1 METKVQHPASFQ
13 SNPYK
18 RLRTVLLWSFF
29 ILFFPLLYGQR
40 PNQQFSQQAL
50 TFHYKLLT
58 EAPIFPCDIT
68 GRILSRQVYEAPAD
82 AVFTLIAEDPDAD
95 SVVIRFWEWE
105 KTSIDKQLE
114 YNYTDSSKADLRYFL
129 LSKIYFNSPRVIP
142 RYTMK
147 ASFTAGTVVI
157 PVKIR
162 SRPFDF
168 STDVTLGPTAGV
180 RWGISPYTNTNF
192 FSAMMGFGVTHVT
205 LDSLSTHGVIDQTAD
220 RPALTISLG
229 GVFEFSNAQ
238 VGVFMGWDRIS
249 RNEEQRWVYQGK
261 PWISIGLGYAIIS
274 RNGDQVA
281 GKAGKNME

>member
-1 METKVQHPASFQ
+1 MGTKSQYHTHFQH
-13 SNPYK
+13 NPYQW
-18 RLRTVLLWSFF
+18 LS
-29 ILFFPLLYGQR
+29 PLLLCCLVLFSAIIYAQR
-40 PNQQFSQQAL
+40 PNPQSYQQPL

-58 EAPIFPCDIT
+58 EAPIFECDIT
-68 GRILSRQVYEAPAD
+68 GRILSRKVYEAPAD

-105 KTSIDKQLE
+105 RASEDKQLE
-114 YNYTDSSKADLRYFL
+114 YNYTDSSKSDLRYFL
-129 LSKIYFNSPRVIP
+129 LSKTYFNSPRVVP

-192 FSAMMGFGVTHVT
+192 FSAMLGFGVTHIT
-205 LDSLSTHGVIDQTAD
+205 LDSLSTQGVIDQTAD
-220 RPALTISLG
+220 RPALTLSLG

-238 VGVFMGWDRIS
+238 VGLFVGWDQIS
-249 RNEEQRWVYQGK
+249 RNQEQRWIYQGK
-261 PWISIGLGYAIIS
+261 PWFSIGLGYAIIS

-281 GKAGKNME
+281 GKAGKNEQ